1 MHYNV
6 KTTNIEMTPA
16 ISDYLDKR
24 LSAFDKLVSPGDES
38 IKCNVEVGKTTRH
51 HKSGDIFR
59 AEINLHTAGKDF
71 YAVSERSDLYTAID
85 EVKDETV
92 RLITQ
97 HKDRNVTLMRRGA
110 ATVKNILKGFG
121 SFGRKK

>member
-1 MHYNV
+1 
-6 KTTNIEMTPA
+6 
-16 ISDYLDKR
+16 

-71 YAVSERSDLYTAID
+71 YAVSEKGDLYAAID
-85 EVKDETV
+85 EVKDEISRALV
-92 RLITQ
+92 H
-97 HKDRNVTLMRRGA
+97 HKGKSTTLMRKGA
-110 ATVKNILKGFG
+110 ATVKNILRGFG
-121 SFGRKK
+121 NFRRKK